1 MVISHNLHQS
11 QSFIYLTRIK
21 RNFVGNPYASYYNV
35 EAEDFFVQKA
45 EDANAVNFDAD
56 RRETYTMSKAVATSQ
71 ARARRERGITPER
84 LIVNLTISDNDTAA
98 IDRTRLVMNAKAS
111 RSYEMACDASK
122 FISDDAATQLYT

>member
-1 MVISHNLHQS
+1 M
-11 QSFIYLTRIK
+11 
-21 RNFVGNPYASYYNV
+21 GNPYASYYNV
-35 EAEDFFVQKA
+35 EAEDFFVQKT

-56 RRETYTMSKAVATSQ
+56 
-71 ARARRERGITPER
+71 RRERGITPER